1 MKNKMVKDS
10 FIKKMGQVR
19 NVFLKMEWSSERVE
33 SELWVAE
40 ENAFENRIILWINKY
55 LIK

>member
-1 MKNKMVKDS
+1 MKNKMVKES

-33 SELWVAE
+33 SELGVVE
-40 ENAFENRIILWINKY
+40 ENLFENRIILWINKY
-55 LIK
+55 

>member
-1 MKNKMVKDS
+1 
-10 FIKKMGQVR
+10 
-19 NVFLKMEWSSERVE
+19 MESNSERVE
-33 SELWVAE
+33 SELGVAE